1 MSYFVNTILGDS
13 MKNKEFDEPI
23 LEDTSYFF
31 QRCIRADEY
40 YDYEFSDEFFVLSPV
55 DINDMYNQN

>member
-1 MSYFVNTILGDS
+1 MSKLVLVS
-13 MKNKEFDEPI
+13 KLKSKKEEKHI
-23 LEDTSYFF
+23 LEDTGYLF

-40 YDYEFSDEFFVLSPV
+40 YDYEFSDELFILSPV